1 MLLYKINFPVTDDIF
16 AYNFLVSYIDIAVKL
31 KWQCEMTMDLCFVKQ
46 PQISV
51 EHFGFYAI
59 VQGKRQ

>member
-46 PQISV
+46 PQNIRRTLWILCYCT
-51 EHFGFYAI
+51 G
-59 VQGKRQ
+59 